1 MEENYDKPWT
11 GKTKK
16 QEAYIAYG
24 GDKEM
29 LKLYEEAKSTLLR

>member
-1 MEENYDKPWT
+1 MGVLVEIDIS